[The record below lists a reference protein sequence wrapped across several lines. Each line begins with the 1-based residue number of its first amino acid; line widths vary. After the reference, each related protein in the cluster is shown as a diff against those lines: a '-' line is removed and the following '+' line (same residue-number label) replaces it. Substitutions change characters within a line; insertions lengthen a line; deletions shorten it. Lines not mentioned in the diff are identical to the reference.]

1 MHPTAKL
8 PIPLHRSILRVAAQP
23 ALKGIQA
30 RCLSVIYFEYEDIVK
45 LLESDARSLVDVFED
60 LLTSGLDEDDLVRL
74 NDHRI
79 IEDYTKLLVDGLTD
93 DSLLI
98 LSLVTWHFDAS
109 FPLLPPPSLL
119 LYFVHSREDSELYEI
134 LWGRYAE
141 NSGRE
146 ISLEAFKVK
155 FNKLIGIITKGFFNV
170 LGLS

>member
-1 MHPTAKL
+1 MLEVETVSDTL

-45 LLESDARSLVDVFED
+45 LLESDARSLVDVFEE

-98 LSLVTWHFDAS
+98 LSL
-109 FPLLPPPSLL
+109 
-119 LYFVHSREDSELYEI
+119 
-134 LWGRYAE
+134 
-141 NSGRE
+141 
-146 ISLEAFKVK
+146 
-155 FNKLIGIITKGFFNV
+155 
-170 LGLS
+170 